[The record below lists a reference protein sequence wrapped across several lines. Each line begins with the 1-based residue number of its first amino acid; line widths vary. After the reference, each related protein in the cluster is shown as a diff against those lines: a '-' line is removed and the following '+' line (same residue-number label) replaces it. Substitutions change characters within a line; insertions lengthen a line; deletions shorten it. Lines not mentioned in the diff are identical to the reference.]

1 MTLMN
6 VTILI
11 PSYEPSEALLGYVDE
26 LAANGFGRIVIVD
39 DGSGGSYCGIFDALQ
54 ERPFCTV
61 LRHDKNRG
69 KGVALKTGFAFIM
82 ERHGDS
88 AGVVT
93 ADADGQHSVGDC
105 VMLAKALMADGDAV
119 HIGSRDFSLGKIPF
133 RSWIGNRWSSLS
145 FAIVLGRWLPDTQ
158 TGLRAFPTSR
168 LPLLMSVAGERY
180 EYEMGVL
187 MTMVRRNVPVK
198 TPSIRTI
205 YENGNACSHFSPI
218 RDTIRI
224 NRLVLADFFR
234 FAGVSIAS
242 FVLDQGLA
250 WGFASALHMAGADR
264 AGVIWASG
272 FAARLVSSVFNFSL
286 NRSFVF
292 KSGCGIVSAAW
303 KYALLCVLV
312 IVLSNAGV
320 MALSFAGVPRG
331 VAKFVCDILLYF
343 VGYNVQS
350 KLIFKR

>member
-1 MTLMN
+1 MN

-39 DGSGGSYCGIFDALQ
+39 DGSGGSYRGIFDALQ
-54 ERPFCTV
+54 ERPVCTV

-82 ERHGDS
+82 ERHRDS

-158 TGLRAFPTSR
+158 TGLRAFPASR

-198 TPSIRTI
+198 TLSIRTI

-320 MALSFAGVPRG
+320 MALSFAGIPRG
-331 VAKFVCDILLYF
+331 AAKFVCDILLYF

>member
-1 MTLMN
+1 
-6 VTILI
+6 
-11 PSYEPSEALLGYVDE
+11 
-26 LAANGFGRIVIVD
+26 
-39 DGSGGSYCGIFDALQ
+39 
-54 ERPFCTV
+54 
-61 LRHDKNRG
+61 
-69 KGVALKTGFAFIM
+69 
-82 ERHGDS
+82 
-88 AGVVT
+88 
-93 ADADGQHSVGDC
+93 
-105 VMLAKALMADGDAV
+105 MADGDAV

-168 LPLLMSVAGERY
+168 LPLLKSVAGERY